1 MRKPVIGVVVWR
13 RGLKTPL
20 GDPEALHA
28 LSDAYVTAF
37 SDSGMM
43 PMLIPNA
50 RPVEEAALVL
60 DRIDGLALSGG
71 GDVHPASYGARD
83 ERSYDTDPAVDRWE
97 LALLAEARRRRMAT
111 LCICRGIQI
120 LNVAH
125 GGTLH
130 QEILAP
136 GTIHEP
142 LSARSGREILATTHP
157 VWLSEGGRLRD
168 TYGVDA
174 LEVNTI
180 HHQAIDVLGDGLAVE
195 GVAPDGIIE
204 AVVSADPGWWCVGV
218 QWHPERNEGRDR
230 RLFRSFGAA
239 AAPAP

>member
-1 MRKPVIGVVVWR
+1 MIGIVVWR

-20 GDPEALHA
+20 GDPEVLHA
-28 LSDAYVTAF
+28 LSDAYVAAF
-37 SDSGMM
+37 SDSGMT

-50 RPVEEAALVL
+50 RPVEEAALFL

-71 GDVHPASYGARD
+71 GDVDPASYGAHD
-83 ERSYDTDPAVDRWE
+83 ERSYDTDPVVDRWE

-130 QEILAP
+130 QDVLAP
-136 GTIHEP
+136 GTTHQP
-142 LSARSGREILATTHP
+142 LSGRTGPEILAAGHP
-157 VWLSEGGRLRD
+157 VSLSESGRLRD
-168 TYGVDA
+168 IYGVDV

-195 GVAPDGIIE
+195 ATAPDGIIE
-204 AVVSADPGWWCVGV
+204 AVVSTDPEWWCVGV
-218 QWHPERNEGRDR
+218 QWHPERNQGRDG
-230 RLFRSFGAA
+230 RLFRSLAAAAAAAA
-239 AAPAP
+239 AAP

>member
-1 MRKPVIGVVVWR
+1 MRKPVIGIVVWK

-20 GDPEALHA
+20 GDPELLHA

-37 SDSGMM
+37 SEAGMT

-50 RPVEEAALVL
+50 RPVDEAALFL

-71 GDVHPASYGARD
+71 GDVDPASYGAHN

-97 LALLAEARRRRMAT
+97 LALLTEARRRRMPT

-130 QEILAP
+130 QEMLAP

-142 LSARSGREILATTHP
+142 LSGRTGPEILATTHP
-157 VWLSEGGRLRD
+157 VSLSDGGKLRGVYGAD
-168 TYGVDA
+168 T

-180 HHQAIDVLGDGLAVE
+180 HHQAIDMLGDGLAVE
-195 GVAPDGIIE
+195 ATAPDGIIE
-204 AVVSADPGWWCVGV
+204 AVVSTDPQWWCVGV
-218 QWHPERNEGRDR
+218 QWHPERNGGRDG
-230 RLFRSFGAA
+230 RLFRSLAA
-239 AAPAP
+239 VAAP

>member
-1 MRKPVIGVVVWR
+1 MRKPVIGIVVWK
-13 RGLKTPL
+13 RGLRTPL
-20 GDPEALHA
+20 GDPELLHA

-37 SDSGMM
+37 SEAGMT

-50 RPVEEAALVL
+50 RPVDEAALFL

-71 GDVHPASYGARD
+71 GDVDPASYGAHN

-97 LALLAEARRRRMAT
+97 LALLTEARRRRMPT

-136 GTIHEP
+136 GTLHEP
-142 LSARSGREILATTHP
+142 LSGRTGPEILAATHP
-157 VWLSEGGRLRD
+157 VSFSDGGTLRGIYGAD
-168 TYGVDA
+168 T

-180 HHQAIDVLGDGLAVE
+180 HHQAIDVLGVGLAVE
-195 GVAPDGIIE
+195 ATAPDGIIE
-204 AVVSADPGWWCVGV
+204 AVVSTDPQWWCVGV
-218 QWHPERNEGRDR
+218 QWHPERNGGRDG
-230 RLFRSFGAA
+230 RLFRSFAA
-239 AAPAP
+239 VAAP